1 MDITW
6 LGGNAFRMTSGGR
19 TIITDPDDAGPS
31 GSTGAD
37 IVTVSHGPAPAS
49 GDAFLIVG
57 PGEYEVRDVFM
68 VGVATEGLPEHDGVN
83 TAYCLTMDDVTVCHL
98 GAIGAPLT
106 QAHRDEIGS
115 VDVLIVPVT
124 GPPGITPEAAV
135 ELVNVLEPALVIPVH
150 GIGQGRLDQFLR
162 EMAAEETEP
171 VPVLSVSSLRLPDQP
186 EVRVLVP
193 KKLD

>member
-6 LGGNAFRMTSGGR
+6 LGGNAFRITSGGR
-19 TIITDPDDAGPS
+19 TIVTDPDDAGNLAAS
-31 GSTGAD
+31 GAQ
-37 IVTVSHGPAPAS
+37 IVTVSHGPPPEA
-49 GDAFLIVG
+49 GDAFVIVG

-68 VGVATEGLPEHDGVN
+68 VGVATVGLPEHDGVN

-150 GIGQGRLDQFLR
+150 GVGQGRLAQFLR

-171 VPVLSVSSLRLPDQP
+171 VTVLSVNSLRLPDQP

-193 KKLD
+193 KTVD